1 MLNVKP
7 KKRLGQHFLNE
18 PHTADKITELLK
30 LDPQL
35 PVYEIGPGK
44 GVLSQRLIG
53 KVTELHLLEID
64 TESIDYLKAQY
75 PNPSFLIHETDV
87 LQWAFP
93 SQAGEKFR
101 VIGNLPYNITSPIF
115 FHLLAYRHNLE
126 QGVFMIQKE
135 VAERICAPPGKH
147 ECGILSVLLSAWFDC
162 KYHFTV
168 PPGAFFPPPKVNSA
182 VITLT
187 QKTNPPNI
195 DFGRFLKLVKA
206 AFGQRRKMLRNALS
220 GLTFEPSETLD
231 LLLTKRA
238 EALSL
243 DEFFWLEK
251 QMK

>member
-7 KKRLGQHFLNE
+7 KKRLGQHFLTE
-18 PHTADKITELLK
+18 PHTADKITDLLK

-53 KVTELHLLEID
+53 KVNEFHLLEID
-64 TESIDYLKAQY
+64 TESIEYLKVQF
-75 PNPSFLIHETDV
+75 PPSSFQIHETDV

-93 SQAGEKFR
+93 AEQGHKFR

-115 FHLLAYRHNLE
+115 FHLLEYRHNLD
-126 QGVFMIQKE
+126 QAVFMIQKE
-135 VAERICAPPGKH
+135 VAERVCASPGKH
-147 ECGILSVLLSAWFDC
+147 ECGILSVLLSTWFEC

-187 QKTNPPNI
+187 QKTTPPEI
-195 DFGRFLKLVKA
+195 EFGRFLKLVKA

-220 GLTFEPSETLD
+220 GLTFIPSETLD
-231 LLLTKRA
+231 RLFTKRA
-238 EALSL
+238 EALTL
-243 DEFFWLEK
+243 EEFFWLEK

>member
-7 KKRLGQHFLNE
+7 KKRLGQHFLTE

-30 LDPQL
+30 IDPQL

-53 KVTELHLLEID
+53 KVNELHLLEID
-64 TESIDYLKAQY
+64 TESIQYLKAQF
-75 PNPSFLIHETDV
+75 PPSSFQIHETDV

-93 SQAGEKFR
+93 AEPSHKFR

-115 FHLLAYRHNLE
+115 FHLLEYRQNLD
-126 QGVFMIQKE
+126 QAVFMIQKE
-135 VAERICAPPGKH
+135 VAERICTPPGKH
-147 ECGILSVLLSAWFDC
+147 ECGILSVLLSTWFEC

-182 VITLT
+182 VITIT
-187 QKTNPPNI
+187 QKTNPPDI
-195 DFGRFLKLVKA
+195 EFGRFLKLVKA

-220 GLTFEPSETLD
+220 GLNFIPSESLD
-231 LLLTKRA
+231 QLFTKRA

-243 DEFFWLEK
+243 EEFFWLEK
-251 QMK
+251 QLK

>member
-7 KKRLGQHFLNE
+7 KKRLGQHFLTE
-18 PHTADKITELLK
+18 PHTADKITDLLK
-30 LDPQL
+30 IDPQL

-53 KVTELHLLEID
+53 KVNELHLLEID
-64 TESIDYLKAQY
+64 TESIQYLKAQFA
-75 PNPSFLIHETDV
+75 PSSFQIHETDV
-87 LQWAFP
+87 LQWEFP
-93 SQAGEKFR
+93 AEPGHKFR

-115 FHLLAYRHNLE
+115 FHLLEYRHNLD

-135 VAERICAPPGKH
+135 VAERVCAPPGKH
-147 ECGILSVLLSAWFDC
+147 ECGILSVLISTWFEC

-182 VITLT
+182 VITLS
-187 QKTNPPNI
+187 QKSNPPDI
-195 DFGRFLKLVKA
+195 EFGRFLKLVKA

-220 GLTFEPSETLD
+220 GLAFFPSETLD
-231 LLLTKRA
+231 RLFTKRA
-238 EALSL
+238 EALTL
-243 DEFFWLEK
+243 EEFFWLEK